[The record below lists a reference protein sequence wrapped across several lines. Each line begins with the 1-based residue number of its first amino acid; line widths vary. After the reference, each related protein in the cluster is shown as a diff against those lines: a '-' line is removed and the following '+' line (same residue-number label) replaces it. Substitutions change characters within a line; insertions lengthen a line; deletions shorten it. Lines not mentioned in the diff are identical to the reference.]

1 MGRRGPAPQ
10 YAKRE
15 ALERLLND
23 GLSLSEAARRVG
35 VNRKTA
41 KRWRNGRVI
50 RYPGG
55 RAVHYPPVI
64 NAPTVKTYS
73 TRYLGEGERVRLAD
87 LRREGR
93 TIRSIATLMG
103 RAPSTISREL
113 RRGADSLGRY
123 RPHEAHQR
131 ALARRRLDRP
141 SRLARDRQL
150 REWVESKLKR
160 RWSPEQVS
168 RGLRQQFP
176 HQPHRWLC
184 AETIYQAVYRPD
196 LGGLS
201 RELPGRILRHRR
213 RYRLRRR
220 DAQHRRSAPVTGMV
234 SVHER
239 PDTVADRREPGH
251 WEGDLIKGSGNKSAV
266 AVLVERVSRAVML
279 AKMPDAS
286 AASALQAFTD
296 KLQSLQEPL
305 RQTLTYDQ
313 GREMSRHAE
322 LTEATGVRVY
332 FCDPHS
338 PWQRGTCE
346 NTNGLLRQY
355 LPKGTDLSVYS
366 QEELDAIADSLNT
379 RPRQTLGWMTPLQIL
394 AQVLA
399 NPRQTAAVH

>member
-1 MGRRGPAPQ
+1 MTAKHGHGFRWKSENVSAQEMGRRLGRSASTITREVKRNTCQANDYQAHGAQWRHSCRRTAAKPKPKLHPDGVLWGVVCELLRWKWSPQ
-10 YAKRE
+10 EIA
-15 ALERLLND
+15 
-23 GLSLSEAARRVG
+23 
-35 VNRKTA
+35 
-41 KRWRNGRVI
+41 
-50 RYPGG
+50 
-55 RAVHYPPVI
+55 
-64 NAPTVKTYS
+64 
-73 TRYLGEGERVRLAD
+73 
-87 LRREGR
+87 
-93 TIRSIATLMG
+93 ATLK
-103 RAPSTISREL
+103 RAYPQQSQ
-113 RRGADSLGRY
+113 
-123 RPHEAHQR
+123 HH
-131 ALARRRLDRP
+131 
-141 SRLARDRQL
+141 
-150 REWVESKLKR
+150 
-160 RWSPEQVS
+160 VS
-168 RGLRQQFP
+168 
-176 HQPHRWLC
+176 H
-184 AETIYQAVYRPD
+184 ETIYTAIYAYPKGELRKELIACLRQNRTKRMPR
-196 LGGLS
+196 S
-201 RELPGRILRHRR
+201 RGQDRRGRI
-213 RYRLRRR
+213 
-220 DAQHRRSAPVTGMV
+220 AEMV
-234 SVHER
+234 SIHVR
-239 PDTVADRREPGH
+239 PPEVDDRIMPGH